1 MEKENY
7 EFKNQKIVDVQLA
20 KEVKTAFINYS
31 MSVIVSRALPDVRD
45 GLKPVHRRILY
56 AMYEDHLT
64 HDQPFRKSA
73 TTVGNVLGRYH
84 PHGDASV
91 YDAMVRL
98 AQDFNLRYTLIE
110 GHGNFGNID
119 GDQAA
124 AYRYTEARM
133 SRLADEM
140 LTDIDKEVV
149 DFSPNFDNKLRE
161 PDVLPSRFPNLLVN
175 GSMGIA
181 VGMATNIPPHNLG
194 EVIDGTIY
202 LMEHPDADIPALM
215 QFIKGPDFPTAATIC
230 GTAGIIEAYSTG
242 KGRITVRAKA
252 EVDEAKNRIIIT
264 EIPYAVNKAMM
275 VEAMANCVKEK
286 KIEGITAIRDES
298 GRAGLRV
305 VVEYRRDANGQVI
318 LNQLYKYTQLQDTF
332 AVNMLAI
339 VKGVPKILTLKE
351 VLGHYIDHQEE
362 VVVRRVK
369 FDLEKALKE
378 MHIFEGYKIA
388 LDNIDKVI
396 DIIRA
401 SATVAEAKVNLMN
414 AFQTSDLID
423 KFTELGDYEAAEHG
437 LSEAQATAIVEMTL
451 GRLAGLERDKI
462 EDRLQKLGET
472 VKELRDILGD
482 PEKVKQVVKDDLL
495 AIKNRYGD
503 ARRTV
508 IEQVADEIILED
520 LIERH
525 TCVITM
531 THDGYIKRQNNEVYS
546 AQRRG
551 GKGVIGMT
559 TKEEDFVEHVIAVD
573 THSYLML
580 FTTAGKVYTIKAY
593 RVPEAS
599 RTAKGGNIVN
609 LLEMGE
615 NEKITA
621 MISVP
626 SFEENEYL
634 LFVTKNGTVKRTPM
648 SEFALQRKG
657 GKIALSLD
665 EGDELVY
672 SRHTTGSDEVIIAT
686 REGNAVRFSEQD
698 ARPMGRTARGVRG
711 IRLEEGDYVTGVT
724 LVDDSRKLI
733 TITERGF
740 GKRSSFDEF
749 ACRNRGGKGVIC
761 HNITEKTGKLCGIAS
776 VSETDDLMLMTD
788 SGTMIRIS
796 VSDIPTYSRSAGGV
810 IVMRL
815 DGESYICNFALI
827 ETGESDEAK
836 SVESE
841 AVEAA
846 VEAQASEGATVEASD
861 GESAE

>member
-1 MEKENY
+1 MEKENF
-7 EFKNQKIVDVQLA
+7 EFKDQKIVDVQMD
-20 KEVKTAFINYS
+20 KEVKKSFINYA

-64 HDQPFRKSA
+64 YDQPFRKSA

-84 PHGDASV
+84 PHGDAAV
-91 YDAMVRL
+91 YDTMVRL
-98 AQDFNLRYTLIE
+98 AQDFSLRYPLIE

-140 LTDIDKEVV
+140 LTDIDKDVV

-194 EVIDGTIY
+194 EVVDGTIY
-202 LMEHPDADIPALM
+202 LMEHPDADLPALM

-242 KGRITVRAKA
+242 KSRITVRAKA
-252 EVDEAKNRIIIT
+252 EVEESKYRIVIT
-264 EIPYAVNKAMM
+264 EIPYAVNKAQM

-332 AVNMLAI
+332 AVNSLAI
-339 VKGVPKILTLKE
+339 VNGVPKVLTLKE
-351 VLGHYIDHQEE
+351 MLTHYIDHQQE

-401 SATVAEAKVNLMN
+401 SATVSEAKVNLMN

-462 EDRLQKLGET
+462 EDRLAKLGET
-472 VKELRDILGD
+472 VKELHGILGD
-482 PEKVKQVVKDDLL
+482 PEKVKQIIKDDLT

-503 ARRTV
+503 PRRTV
-508 IEQVADEIILED
+508 IEQVEDEIILED

-531 THDGYIKRQNNEVYS
+531 THAGYIKRQNNEVYS

-573 THSYLML
+573 THSFLML

-609 LLEMGE
+609 LLEMGDD
-615 NEKITA
+615 EKITA

-657 GKIALSLD
+657 GKIALTLD

-672 SRHTTGSDEVIIAT
+672 ARHTSGNDEVIIAT

-724 LVDDSRKLI
+724 LVDDNRQLI

-749 ACRNRGGKGVIC
+749 ATRNRGGKGVIC

-776 VSETDDLMLMTD
+776 VSESDDLMLMTD
-788 SGTMIRIS
+788 GGTMIRIS
-796 VSDIPTYSRSAGGV
+796 VGDIPTYSRSAGGV

-815 DGESYICNFALI
+815 DGDSYICNFALI
-827 ETGESDEAK
+827 GNDDAQNGADVEETTAEQGE
-836 SVESE
+836 
-841 AVEAA
+841 
-846 VEAQASEGATVEASD
+846 
-861 GESAE
+861 